1 MVSSNS
7 ALAIALREFFVNY
20 DVQDVPYLLWGFLRE
35 WIVPIAVGLVVVGG
49 SAKGMATLQRYMFP
63 PSHRT
68 RHHDALSMYS
78 KGKVTD
84 ALREWSTLQECY
96 GPSCLSRACHAI
108 YVQGQPQ
115 QGMQLL
121 TDAQAKG
128 ILTGRN
134 DKQTIESMTFDA
146 QAILQGNAV
155 MVDMNA
161 RFAKQEHLGV
171 SSP

>member
-7 ALAIALREFFVNY
+7 ALSIALRDFVEDADWQN
-20 DVQDVPYLLWGFLRE
+20 VPHLLLAFLRE
-35 WIVPIAVGLVVVGG
+35 WILPIAIALAAMGG
-49 SAKGMATLQRYMFP
+49 SAKLMATIQRYMFP
-63 PSHRT
+63 PSHNI
-68 RHHDALSMYS
+68 RHHDAMSLYS

-84 ALREWSTLQECY
+84 ALREWTSMEEY

-108 YVQGQPQ
+108 YVQGQPT

-121 TDAQAKG
+121 KEAQANGCLKG
-128 ILTGRN
+128 KK
-134 DKQTIESMTFDA
+134 DKGAMESMTFDA